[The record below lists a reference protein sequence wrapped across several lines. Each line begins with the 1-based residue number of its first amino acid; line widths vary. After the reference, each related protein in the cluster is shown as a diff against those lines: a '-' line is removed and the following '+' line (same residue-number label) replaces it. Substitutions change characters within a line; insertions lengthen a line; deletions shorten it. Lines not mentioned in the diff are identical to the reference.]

1 MVTMRTTQK
10 IVYTSLSLRPPSNLS
25 FYLHSTKE
33 INWRKCI
40 QCSEK
45 KHLKKK
51 PISIYDFFFFKSQQG
66 RIEGNL
72 LKVLKN
78 IYQKPT
84 AHTALNGE

>member
-45 KHLKKK
+45 KHLKKNQYLFM
-51 PISIYDFFFFKSQQG
+51 IFFFKSQQG

>member
-10 IVYTSLSLRPPSNLS
+10 IVYTSLSLRPPRNLS

-45 KHLKKK
+45 KHLKKNQYLFM
-51 PISIYDFFFFKSQQG
+51 IFFFKISARKNRREPPQG
-66 RIEGNL
+66 AKEHL
-72 LKVLKN
+72 SK
-78 IYQKPT
+78 
-84 AHTALNGE
+84 AHSSHRT